1 MPVDRKN
8 MKLPEMV
15 AELKTV
21 CFEKLTGNFFILSN
35 MGLLVQFSLREGE
48 IVYIFSDSKRGNE
61 AIPTV
66 ADVKVGHSRFIRS
79 AIHTVQQNILSTP
92 EILDRLQTIADLAAN
107 QEKSDSPLAV
117 EMPVAPISMQRT
129 HRPRKS
135 FLASILSLFIP
146 ASKRQEKNTAHLYW
160 REEFSVGIIEID
172 SQHKHL
178 LGLYNNLVDAVYTG
192 QSVRSLGNCLDE
204 LLQYVVT
211 HFTTE
216 EQYMKKYG
224 YPNYEIHK
232 KEHDD
237 LREKTYH
244 IHLEFTRG
252 QPVLNIEVL
261 DFLKQWLANHVLI
274 SDQGY
279 KSHLVARIPQHYLT
293 LTSSRK

>member
-1 MPVDRKN
+1 MP
-8 MKLPEMV
+8 
-15 AELKTV
+15 A
-21 CFEKLTGNFFILSN
+21 
-35 MGLLVQFSLREGE
+35 
-48 IVYIFSDSKRGNE
+48 
-61 AIPTV
+61 
-66 ADVKVGHSRFIRS
+66 
-79 AIHTVQQNILSTP
+79 
-92 EILDRLQTIADLAAN
+92 
-107 QEKSDSPLAV
+107 
-117 EMPVAPISMQRT
+117 APISS

-135 FLASILSLFIP
+135 FLASIFSIFITT
-146 ASKRQEKNTAHLYW
+146 SKRRKNHTANLYW

-178 LGLYNNLVDAVYTG
+178 LCLYNNLVDAVYTG
-192 QSVRSLGNCLDE
+192 QSTRSLGNCLDE

-224 YPNYEIHK
+224 YPHYEIHK

-244 IHLEFTRG
+244 IHLDFTRG

-261 DFLKQWLANHVLI
+261 DFLKKWLANHVLI

-279 KSHLVARIPQHYLT
+279 KSHLIARIPQHYLT
-293 LTSSRK
+293 LTAPRK